1 MKKSVCKTE
10 SRDLDL
16 PNAKTDDVPTIIII
30 IIIIFEGVN
39 KFATIEDKARAVIKK
54 VRIGESR
61 GSH

>member
-16 PNAKTDDVPTIIII
+16 PNAKTDDVPTII